1 MTWLNYKTSDHL
13 VHFLRL
19 KILTSM
25 STILHVIDR
34 AWFVG
39 LYGETVHGLNVIFY
53 CCFTSTVNSNGHV
66 EAVC

>member
-1 MTWLNYKTSDHL
+1 MTWLNNKTSDHL

-25 STILHVIDR
+25 STIVIDR

-39 LYGETVHGLNVIFY
+39 LYGETVHGLNVAFLLLLY
-53 CCFTSTVNSNGHV
+53 VHGKQ
-66 EAVC
+66 